1 MDILFITDYV
11 CPYCLV
17 AKEAMH
23 QALRLLGI
31 QANITYQPYELTP
44 EPRPR
49 VDTYSDPVRR
59 ERYKVLVQPCKE
71 LGLDMK
77 LPPKIIPRP
86 YTRLAFEGWHF
97 AKAHGADDAYADLV
111 YRTYFI
117 DERDIGQTDVL
128 ADIAKQAGLDTDAF
142 RAALEQGVYTA
153 AQREAVEY
161 ARNVLKPTGVPTI
174 YVNGEKIALRD
185 YSLGAMVAALN
196 GAASMEGPG
205 FSCGSGGC

>member
-97 AKAHGADDAYADLV
+97 ARDHGAGDAYADLV
-111 YRTYFI
+111 YRAYFI

-142 RAALEQGVYTA
+142 RAALEQGDYTA
-153 AQREAVEY
+153 AQRVAVEY
-161 ARNVLKPTGVPTI
+161 ARNVLKPAGVPTI
-174 YVNGEKIALRD
+174 YVNGERIALGD

-196 GAASMEGPG
+196 GAASLEGPG